1 MEFLKRGHP
10 MRQPKQARQYA
21 TAPLRRFFRP
31 EVRVCPTCQRCLKRY
46 ATLSQRTVITLK
58 GPIRLIHRGY
68 RCPNTECASHLRSY
82 RSAAAD
88 ALALPGFT
96 FGLDIVIL
104 VGQLRLGQHRTLDEV
119 HQELSRRLH
128 PFALSI
134 SRREVLYLFDAYCT
148 LLRAGAAVADDQEWR
163 EQVQHNGG
171 LIISIDGIQPDIGNE
186 TVYLVR
192 DVVTTRVLA
201 AANVTSSETA
211 VIKALLAPVV
221 ALALPVLGVISDAQ
235 ESLVKA
241 IAQLWPAS
249 PHQTCQFHYLRE
261 AADPIYNLDR
271 STRKAMRKDI
281 QSKVRETRKQ
291 LSHHLEEIQEACQ
304 PEQQQEREQ
313 LTVLADYALGIQ
325 TALNFEGVSPFVYPG
340 IQAYDA
346 LTEIELSLQEL
357 EKGGLQ

>member
-1 MEFLKRGHP
+1 
-10 MRQPKQARQYA
+10 MRKPKQARQYS

-31 EVRVCPTCQRCLKRY
+31 ELTVCPTCQTRLQRY
-46 ATLSQRTVITLK
+46 ATLSQRTVITLN
-58 GPIRLIHRGY
+58 GPVRLIHRGY
-68 RCPNTECASHLRSY
+68 RCPNSECGTRMRRY

-104 VGQLRLGQHRTLDEV
+104 VGQLRLAHHQTLDEV
-119 HQELSRRLH
+119 HQALLSRLA
-128 PFALSI
+128 PFAMTI
-134 SRREVLYLFDAYCT
+134 SRREVLYLFDAYST
-148 LLRAGAAVADDQEWR
+148 LLRAGGAVTEDIQWR
-163 EQVQHNGG
+163 EQVEQNGG

-186 TVYLVR
+186 TIYLVR
-192 DVVTTRVLA
+192 DVLTARVLA
-201 AANVTSSETA
+201 AENVTSSETA

-221 ALALPVLGVISDAQ
+221 ALGLPVIGAISDAQ
-235 ESLVKA
+235 ESLGKA
-241 IAQLWPAS
+241 IAELWPDI

-281 QSKVRETRKQ
+281 QTKVRETRKQ
-291 LSHHLEEIQEACQ
+291 LSHHLQALQEPSHA
-304 PEQQQEREQ
+304 EQKLEREQ
-313 LTVLADYALGIQ
+313 LAVLADYALSIQ
-325 TALNFEGVSPFVYPG
+325 TALNFQGVPPLVYPG

-346 LTEIELSLQEL
+346 LTEIEASLQGL